1 MHRGGAFLIALT
13 AGLAVASPCFA
24 IETGAPGGPPTL
36 PPPPPPPLTAAPPG
50 AGAGSGTAPARP
62 RPAPSASASVSVS
75 TTSSP
80 PPPPPSDSGLQ
91 GPHALDTRWFIAPVV
106 GILSDDYGLGLGVR
120 GGKTLDN
127 HIYVGGTFIDHFGTN
142 GFNSLYLGPEG
153 GYDFDLRYVVVRPYL
168 GLGLFSDAAG
178 SQFVVWPGCSVLWDI
193 PNTNFFLVG
202 DLRLVSA
209 PLTPVGVY
217 FMAGMH
223 FGS

>member
-1 MHRGGAFLIALT
+1 VLARVAFVIALT
-13 AGLAVASPCFA
+13 AMTAVATPCLA
-24 IETGAPGGPPTL
+24 IETGSPGGPPSL

-50 AGAGSGTAPARP
+50 SGGVAPARP
-62 RPAPSASASVSVS
+62 KPAASGSVSTSTS
-75 TTSSP
+75 TTSSTSTSAP
-80 PPPPPSDSGLQ
+80 PAASDTGSG

-106 GILSDDYGLGLGVR
+106 GFLSDNYGLGLGVR

-127 HIYVGGTFIDHFGTN
+127 HIYIGGTFIDHFGTD
-142 GFNSLYLGPEG
+142 GFNSLYVGPEG

-168 GLGLFSDAAG
+168 GLGLFSDTGG

-193 PNTNFFLVG
+193 PGSNFFLVG